1 MTQDPVRSVKLEWTG
16 DAMRFRG
23 GGTRPETPP
32 IDIDGDNAAAP
43 GPMLV
48 LLLAMAGCTG
58 ADIVHVLGKM
68 RVELT
73 ELSIEVEG
81 VRRDEDPRRYDSLH
95 LKYRIRGR
103 GLDDSKAERAVSLS
117 VDKYCSVM
125 HTLAPDIAV
134 SYAVEA
140 GEPEAGVTQG

>member
-1 MTQDPVRSVKLEWTG
+1 MTQDPVRSVQLEWTG
-16 DAMRFRG
+16 EAMRFRG
-23 GGTRPETPP
+23 GGTCPETPH
-32 IDIDGDNAAAP
+32 IEIDGDNATAP

-58 ADIVHVLGKM
+58 ADIVHVLEKM

-81 VRRDEDPRRYDSLH
+81 VRRDEDPRRYDALH
-95 LKYRIRGR
+95 LKYRILGR

-140 GEPEAGVTQG
+140 GDPEAGGTQG

>member
-1 MTQDPVRSVKLEWTG
+1 
-16 DAMRFRG
+16 MRFRG
-23 GGTRPETPP
+23 GGTHPETPP
-32 IDIDGDNAAAP
+32 IDIDGDNTTAP

-58 ADIVHVLGKM
+58 SDIVHMLEKM

-73 ELSIEVEG
+73 DLSIEVEG
-81 VRRDEDPRRYDSLH
+81 VRRDDDPRRYDAVH
-95 LKYRIRGR
+95 LKYRISGR

-117 VDKYCSVM
+117 VEKYCSVM

-134 SYAVEA
+134 SYAVEIGDPA
-140 GEPEAGVTQG
+140 AR

>member
-1 MTQDPVRSVKLEWTG
+1 MQDPVRSVRLEWTG
-16 DAMRFRG
+16 EAMRFRG

-32 IDIDGDNAAAP
+32 IDIDGDNTSAP

-48 LLLAMAGCTG
+48 LLLAVAGCTG
-58 ADIVHVLGKM
+58 SDIVQMLVKM

-81 VRRDEDPRRYDSLH
+81 VRRDDDPRRYDSVH
-95 LKYRIRGR
+95 LKYRISGR

-117 VDKYCSVM
+117 VEKYCSVM

-134 SYAVEA
+134 SYAVEIGDRA
-140 GEPEAGVTQG
+140 AR